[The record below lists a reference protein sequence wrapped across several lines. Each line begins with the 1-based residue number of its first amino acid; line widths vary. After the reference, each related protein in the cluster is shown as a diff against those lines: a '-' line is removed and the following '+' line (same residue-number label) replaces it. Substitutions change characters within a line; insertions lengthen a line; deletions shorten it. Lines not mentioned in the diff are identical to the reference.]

1 MEYQYKTAQ
10 TFHSYIPCDLAS
22 THYHYNLWYF
32 NSTSMGKTAMLF
44 FEIRPDKGVFTR
56 LASWLENFHCYYY
69 YTRRRRRE
77 KIETLKYF
85 DISSF
90 CSKHAGMWEWKF
102 LKRKSLFYSVYKANL
117 NNPSIPP
124 LLFYRLIWSPTW
136 LNYRNWKKRD
146 MIRCVCMWCNFLRTQ
161 ILRAWHIYP
170 HGFLFS
176 FSAAVWNG
184 SSIYPIMHSKS
195 QCCCITHHA
204 VN

>member
-136 LNYRNWKKRD
+136 LNYRNWKKKRYD
-146 MIRCVCMWCNFLRTQ
+146 SVCVYVMQLPKDTDPTCMAYLSSWIFVLFL
-161 ILRAWHIYP
+161 
-170 HGFLFS
+170 
-176 FSAAVWNG
+176 
-184 SSIYPIMHSKS
+184 
-195 QCCCITHHA
+195 CCCMEWQ
-204 VN
+204 